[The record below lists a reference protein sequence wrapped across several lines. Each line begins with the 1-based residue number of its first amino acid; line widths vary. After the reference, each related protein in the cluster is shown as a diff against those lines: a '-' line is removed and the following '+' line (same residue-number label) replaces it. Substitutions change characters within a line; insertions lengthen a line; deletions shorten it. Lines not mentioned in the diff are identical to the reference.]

1 MSYVFAENEFDEPV
15 SYVQK
20 MWELQQIERR
30 SPHLPANKA
39 VLLESMYDKLFSVY
53 PGADNEILFKATIYN
68 DLLDPDEFV
77 ATNAAL
83 VYFAT

>member
-1 MSYVFAENEFDEPV
+1 MSYVFAENEFSEPT

-39 VLLESMYDKLFSVY
+39 VLLDSMYDKLFSVY
-53 PGADNEILFKATIYN
+53 LGLDNETTFKATIYN
-68 DLLDPDEFV
+68 ALLDPDEAV